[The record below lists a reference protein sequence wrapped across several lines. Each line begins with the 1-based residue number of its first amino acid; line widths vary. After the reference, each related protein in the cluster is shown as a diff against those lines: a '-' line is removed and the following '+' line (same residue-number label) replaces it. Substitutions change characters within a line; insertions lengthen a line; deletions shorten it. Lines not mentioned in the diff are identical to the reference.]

1 MSIFLDRKSI
11 RHYDKN
17 YKIPKEELNSILKLA
32 LRAPSSMNLQPTKL
46 LVIQSNEAK
55 EKIRPAML
63 GNHLQLD
70 TSSAFILV
78 LTDLNKFVTGK
89 DVFKNSYD
97 AGILPKDVYNRQLS
111 IIEERNKTYPLESII
126 REGFL
131 DAGLVAMQLML
142 VAKDRGY
149 DTCPI
154 GGFNKE
160 SVLKTLGIENENL
173 MPVVIISLGKALEKG
188 YDSYRSDLND
198 VVKFI

>member
-89 DVFKNSYD
+89 AVFKNSYD
-97 AGILPKDVYNRQLS
+97 AGILSKDVYNRQLS
-111 IIEERNKTYPLESII
+111 IIEERNKNYPLESIVK
-126 REGFL
+126 EGFL